1 MGPHDECAGLGV
13 DLSFVV
19 DNQTKNLV
27 DMLRTQFREARLR
40 GGEVTLRPRQRG
52 RQA

>member
-1 MGPHDECAGLGV
+1 M
-13 DLSFVV
+13 V

-40 GGEVTLRPRQRG
+40 GANVARVSEGVR
-52 RQA
+52 